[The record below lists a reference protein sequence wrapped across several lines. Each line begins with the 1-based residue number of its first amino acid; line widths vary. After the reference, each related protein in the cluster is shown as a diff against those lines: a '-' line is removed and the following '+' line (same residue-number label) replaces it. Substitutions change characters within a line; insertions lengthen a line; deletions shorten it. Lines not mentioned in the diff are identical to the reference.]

1 MLHWKPP
8 GYYSMEVSVLLLT
21 YGHSVTSFLCRLW
34 HFKAKA
40 LTTRRANIVDGYY
53 QVFVPSGNTFTS
65 QILTVTGDIVFVCN
79 FLGNAEISS
88 LECSCWSLWHESK
101 RLKPAILL
109 CRCMPEL
116 IFVSGLHFLSS
127 EGIHSSSAGLR
138 FVIWIWFSMR
148 EAAASSGIKL
158 NLSFESGTNSDRCL
172 LFNEPVTFLLVE
184 NTNPAVL
191 SVMLS

>member
-21 YGHSVTSFLCRLW
+21 YGHSVTS
-34 HFKAKA
+34 
-40 LTTRRANIVDGYY
+40 TRRANIVDGYY
-53 QVFVPSGNTFTS
+53 QVFVPSGNIF
-65 QILTVTGDIVFVCN
+65 TVTGDIVFVCN
-79 FLGNAEISS
+79 FLGNAKISS
-88 LECSCWSLWHESK
+88 LKCSCWSLWHESK

>member
-101 RLKPAILL
+101 RLKLAILL

-127 EGIHSSSAGLR
+127 EGIHSSSD
-138 FVIWIWFSMR
+138 
-148 EAAASSGIKL
+148 
-158 NLSFESGTNSDRCL
+158 LSFESGFLWEKL
-172 LFNEPVTFLLVE
+172 LLHQELNLICHLRAGQTLTAASCSM
-184 NTNPAVL
+184 NL
-191 SVMLS
+191 SLFYWWKTLTQLSSLWC